1 MKKNLVLI
9 LFMVVSNMVVAGEI
23 YKCTIKGAVTYQ
35 AKPCSGIGSKL
46 NIPQAYSPNTSKEG
60 MQEKT
65 SGAKESDAAKKAGL
79 AIAQEA
85 YQMTKNR

>member
-9 LFMVVSNMVVAGEI
+9 FLMVVCNTVFAGEI

-35 AKPCSGIGSKL
+35 AKPCSGTGSKL
-46 NIPQAYSPNTSKEG
+46 NIPQAYRSNTSKESI
-60 MQEKT
+60 QEKT
-65 SGAKESDAAKKAGL
+65 SDAKESDAAKKAGL